1 MKIDTLILSGGGIK
15 CISQLGAIKYLI
27 ENDMISEIK
36 CSITLKNS
44 KNFYEKISENYKI
57 DIKYLKT
64 KQ

>member
-1 MKIDTLILSGGGIK
+1 MNILKNHNANIINHK
-15 CISQLGAIKYLI
+15 
-27 ENDMISEIK
+27 NDMISEIK